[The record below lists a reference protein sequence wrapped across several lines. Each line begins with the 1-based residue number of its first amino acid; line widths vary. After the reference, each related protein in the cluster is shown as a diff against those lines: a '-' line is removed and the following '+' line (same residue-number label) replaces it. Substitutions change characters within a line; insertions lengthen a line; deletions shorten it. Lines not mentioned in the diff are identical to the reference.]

1 MKKIIFSILCS
12 IVLLNTS
19 CMDFMD
25 DIKPTGSITDEGIWL
40 SASSAMLFMSNV
52 YRQLDGPG
60 YSVNGFNDHA
70 LDIMFTD
77 DCIQI
82 GEKASNQWN
91 MFDFNASSSP
101 LDRWGNRYGAIRK
114 ANIALKNL
122 PTATAI
128 SEPDRKRMMGDAY
141 FLRGMFYLELFRYYG
156 SAILIDKPLDRN
168 TDDIFLSRATPEA
181 TVEFILSDFQNAA
194 DRLPPTVADEELGRA
209 TKGAALGMKAV
220 TYLHAAGTVDAK
232 YYSKAAETAK
242 ILINGELKGTYS
254 IYQGDFDKMFFEENE
269 HNNEVILDVQ
279 FAYPYRWSS
288 AQTIFA
294 PPEPGT
300 SAEYGWSKDHPTQSL
315 VDEFEMTDG
324 SRFDWNKPEQ
334 AEAPFENRDKRF
346 YATLHYNEKPWKNKM
361 LYTSQN
367 TPTNLELRTNPN
379 GMYST
384 SKPSCT
390 KTGYY
395 IGKYMNEDILCG
407 YDNRGRGVGG
417 GHNFIVLR
425 YAEILLTFAEAE
437 NIVNG
442 PTAEVYAAINEIR
455 TRAGQPALPTG
466 LDKTQMVE
474 RIRHER
480 RVELALEGKRWFDIQ
495 RWKIAENVLNKKA
508 QGCLVTYEKGVDN
521 KIRPTYKIVDVC
533 DKRFTAPRDYL
544 LPIPQSARD
553 KNPNLDQNTQW

>member
-1 MKKIIFSILCS
+1 MKKIIYSILCS

-25 DIKPTGSITDEGIWL
+25 DIKPTSSVTDEGIWL

-60 YSVNGFNDHA
+60 YSVNGFNDHSI
-70 LDIMFTD
+70 DIMFTD

-91 MFDFNASSSP
+91 IFDFNASSSP
-101 LDRWGNRYGAIRK
+101 LDRWSNRYAAIRK
-114 ANIALKNL
+114 TNIALKNL

-128 SEPDRKRMMGDAY
+128 AEPERNRMIGDAY

-168 TDDIFLSRATPEA
+168 TDEIFLSRATPQA

-194 DRLPPTVADEELGRA
+194 DRLPVKVADEELGRA

-220 TYLHAAGTVDAK
+220 TYLHAAGTVDSK
-232 YYSKAAETAK
+232 YYAKAAETAQ
-242 ILINGELKGTYS
+242 ILISGDLKGTYS
-254 IYQGDFDKMFFEENE
+254 IYKEGFDKMFYEENE
-269 HNNEVILDVQ
+269 HNCEVILDIQ
-279 FAYPYRWSS
+279 FAYPYRFSS

-294 PPEPGT
+294 PPAPGT

-315 VDEFEMTDG
+315 VNEFEMTDG
-324 SRFDWNKPEQ
+324 SPFDWNNPEH
-334 AEAPFENRDKRF
+334 AKAPYENRDKRF
-346 YATLHYNEKPWKNKM
+346 YSTVHYNGKPLKNKT

-367 TPTNLELRTNPN
+367 TPTNLSLRTNPN

-384 SKPSCT
+384 SKPECT

-395 IGKYMNEDILCG
+395 IGKYMNEDVLCG

-437 NIVNG
+437 NVVNG
-442 PTAEVYAAINEIR
+442 PTSEVYAAINEIR
-455 TRAGQPALPTG
+455 IRAGQPVLPGG
-466 LDKTQMVE
+466 LNKSQMEE

-495 RWKIAENVLNKKA
+495 RWKIAEDVLNKKA
-508 QGCLVTYEKGVDN
+508 QGCLVTYEKGADN
-521 KIRPTYKIVDVC
+521 VIRPTYKVVDVC
-533 DKRFTAPRDYL
+533 EKRFTAPRDYL
-544 LPIPQSARD
+544 LPIPQSARN